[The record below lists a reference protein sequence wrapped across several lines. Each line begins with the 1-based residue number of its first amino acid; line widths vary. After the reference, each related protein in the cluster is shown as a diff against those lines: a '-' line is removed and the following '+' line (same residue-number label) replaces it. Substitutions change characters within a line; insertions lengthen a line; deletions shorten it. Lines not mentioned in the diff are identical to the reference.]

1 MSDELAKEMRA
12 AVTDEEK
19 QRAWDRLHT
28 WEQGEYLSM
37 ARAAREYYSIPK
49 GAEKGAVGVLV
60 DALDRAIGI
69 CQGGFNICEECP
81 VKKPGGCM
89 YLDAKR
95 ALGEMEVT

>member
-1 MSDELAKEMRA
+1 MMDDQLRLEDLMRAMYAALPGYDLPGGIADMAGPARA
-12 AVTDEEK
+12 AVEFY
-19 QRAWDRLHT
+19 R
-28 WEQGEYLSM
+28 
-37 ARAAREYYSIPK
+37 IPPS
-49 GAEKGAVGVLV
+49 AEKGAVGVLV

-95 ALGEMEVT
+95 ALGELEVT